1 MDDNFVD
8 KINID
13 KLNEIHKKKRNS
25 LPKNYYHEIIP
36 NLFLGDL
43 PKALESKNSFD
54 IIINLSGYD
63 YSVFNDAKIHK
74 YIIDDNPF
82 EDIIKIINETNEIIK
97 TELENNKKILVHC
110 YAGRSRSVSIIIGYL
125 IKYHKM
131 TYNEAEQLIK
141 SKRLDNEINI
151 NIGFIAQLKK
161 YSLFL

>member
-1 MDDNFVD
+1 MDKNS
-8 KINID
+8 IN

-25 LPKNYYHEIIP
+25 LPKNFCHEIIP

-43 PKALESKNSFD
+43 LKALESKNSFD

-63 YSVFNDAKIHK
+63 YNLFNDVKI
-74 YIIDDNPF
+74 YNYTIDDNPF

-110 YAGRSRSVSIIIGYL
+110 YAGRSRSVSVIMGYL
-125 IKYHKM
+125 IKYHGM
-131 TYNEAEQLIK
+131 SYNDAEQLIK

-161 YSLFL
+161 L